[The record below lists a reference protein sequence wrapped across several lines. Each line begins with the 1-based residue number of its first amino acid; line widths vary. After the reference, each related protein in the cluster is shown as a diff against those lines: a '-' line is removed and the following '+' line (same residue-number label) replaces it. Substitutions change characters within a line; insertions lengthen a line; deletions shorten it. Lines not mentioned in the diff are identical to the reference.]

1 MSPKLEFDGLQF
13 GEGPRWHAG
22 ALWCSDM
29 FGHRVVRYQPGHEPE
44 DAVRMPFDNPSG
56 LGWLPGGEML
66 VVAMQTQAVYRTLG
80 DGALKLH
87 ADLSGLCT
95 GMANDMV
102 VAPDGTA
109 YVDSSGLVPFGQ
121 SGTRRPGQIL
131 AVHPDGSAVSVAGD
145 LEGPNGI
152 VLTPDGST
160 LIVAESFAARLT
172 AYDVAPDGSLSS
184 RRVHAE
190 LPALGP
196 GGLVHPDGI
205 CIDAKGGVW
214 LADLTYR
221 QVMRI
226 GVDGAVTDSIPFDP
240 LTPIACALG
249 GDDMRQ
255 LFVCLSEH
263 WDTTKLGTGAAVSQ
277 VMSVKVSIP
286 GI

>member
-1 MSPKLEFDGLQF
+1 
-13 GEGPRWHAG
+13 
-22 ALWCSDM
+22 M

-44 DAVRMPFDNPSG
+44 DAVRLPFDNPSG
-56 LGWLPGGEML
+56 LGWLPDGEML
-66 VVAMQTQAVYRTLG
+66 VVAMQTQAVYRTAG
-80 DGALKLH
+80 DGTLVLH

-131 AVHPDGSAVSVAGD
+131 AVHPDGAVVSVAED
-145 LEGPNGI
+145 LDGPNGI

-190 LPALGP
+190 LPATSAAGE
-196 GGLVHPDGI
+196 LVHPDGI
-205 CIDAKGGVW
+205 CVDAEGGVW
-214 LADLTYR
+214 VADLTYR
-221 QVMRI
+221 RIMRV
-226 GVDGAVTDSIPFDP
+226 GADGAVTDAIPFAP

-249 GDDMRQ
+249 GQDMRQ
-255 LFVCLSEH
+255 LFVCVSEH
-263 WDTTKLGTGAAVSQ
+263 WDTTNLGKKAVSQ
-277 VMSVKVSIP
+277 VMSLEVSVP